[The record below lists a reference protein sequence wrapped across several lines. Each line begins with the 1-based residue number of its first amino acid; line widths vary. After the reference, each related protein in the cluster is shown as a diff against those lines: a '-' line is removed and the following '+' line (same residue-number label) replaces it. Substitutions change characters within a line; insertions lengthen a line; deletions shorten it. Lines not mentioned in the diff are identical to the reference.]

1 MLKRFSNTSAEKSRI
16 ITLIYEIR
24 KDHSTMG
31 VRDLYFKLN
40 PQSMGRDAFERL
52 CREQDLMS
60 KRTPNQR
67 RTTDSA
73 GVIRF
78 ENRIQGLTLTGQ
90 DQVWQSDITYFEVK
104 GRFYYLTFIVDA
116 FSRRILGHSVSKR
129 LFTEDTTLPALRLAI
144 KTRGTKDLTGTIF
157 HSDGG
162 GQYYDTEFLKLTAQ
176 HKLLNSMCEFAWE
189 NGKAERING
198 VIKNNYLRH
207 KTITDYERLQKEVDR
222 CVSLYNTSKPHIA
235 LHRKSPITFEKET
248 IHLQQQTKP
257 MMTKSLYANHQI
269 LGASS
274 PKKSEQTKPQNQNV
288 LPQSIYEAG

>member
-1 MLKRFSNTSAEKSRI
+1 M
-16 ITLIYEIR
+16 
-24 KDHSTMG
+24 
-31 VRDLYFKLN
+31 YFKLK

-52 CREQDLMS
+52 CKEQDLMS
-60 KRTPNQR
+60 KRSQNQR
-67 RTTDSA
+67 RTTDST

-78 ENRIQGLTLTGQ
+78 ENRIQGLTLTYQ
-90 DQVWQSDITYFEVK
+90 DQVWQSDITYYEVK

-129 LFTEDTTLPALRLAI
+129 LFTEDTTLPALRQAI
-144 KTRGTKDLTGTIF
+144 KARGTKDLTGTIF

-162 GQYYDTEFLKLTAQ
+162 GQYYDTEFLKLTAK

-207 KTITDYERLQKEVDR
+207 RRIADYEGLQKEVDR
-222 CVSLYNTSKPHIA
+222 CVLLYNTSKPHIA
-235 LHRKSPITFEKET
+235 LQRRSPATFENET
-248 IHLQQQTKP
+248 IHLQQQTRP
-257 MMTKSLYANHQI
+257 MMTKSLNANQQI

-274 PKKSEQTKPQNQNV
+274 PKKSEQTKPQNPNV
-288 LPQSIYEAG
+288 LPQSISEQGLLKRSTSVRH

>member
-60 KRTPNQR
+60 QRTPNQR
-67 RTTDSA
+67 RTTDSS

-78 ENRIQGLTLTGQ
+78 ENRIHGLTLTRQ
-90 DQVWQSDITYFEVK
+90 DQVWQSDITYYEVK
-104 GRFYYLTFIVDA
+104 GRFYYLTFIIDA

-129 LFTEDTTLPALRLAI
+129 LFTEDTTLPALRQAI
-144 KTRGTKDLTGTIF
+144 KTRGTKDLSGTIF

-207 KTITDYERLQKEVDR
+207 KTITDYEGLQKEVDR

-235 LHRKSPITFEKET
+235 LQRRSPITFEKEI
-248 IHLQQQTKP
+248 IHLPQQTKS
-257 MMTKSLYANHQI
+257 MMIKSLYAKHQI

-274 PKKSEQTKPQNQNV
+274 PKKSEQTKPQNPNV